1 MFQLPKSKIL
11 RGYGAFSKVL
21 TNGRSVVSGSV
32 RLFYAP
38 ITPSS
43 QPRVGFSV
51 ARNVRR
57 AITRNRIKR
66 CLRESFRLH
75 VNEWGFLTAHDV
87 VFLYKTGKS
96 EHVKFKDIEKDVA
109 GVMQKLK
116 GELKS

>member
-1 MFQLPKSKIL
+1 M
-11 RGYGAFSKVL
+11 
-21 TNGRSVVSGSV
+21 SGSV

-38 ITPSS
+38 ITPLS

-75 VNEWGFLTAHDV
+75 EKEWGFLTGFDV
-87 VFLYKTGKS
+87 VFLYKTGKD
-96 EHVKFKDIEKDVA
+96 EHVKFKDVERDVV
-109 GVMQKLK
+109 GVMKKLQ
-116 GELKS
+116 GEFKS